1 MQVRVEVRAMT
12 SDQLASFRQ
21 AVTASM
27 GVSDD
32 RGYSAWAGIHGLP
45 LPISCQHGNSLFLPW
60 QPSRTSQIAWR
71 MFTTTFTAGE
81 LSQ

>member
-45 LPISCQHGNSLFLPW
+45 LPMWCQ
-60 QPSRTSQIAWR
+60 R
-71 MFTTTFTAGE
+71 
-81 LSQ
+81 